1 MIIREKET
9 KRRLKAK
16 GLLLKV
22 DDDGLHIE
30 DEKTG
35 MVDTLSMDDLKMFLG
50 RSITFNMNDAVKE
63 DMES

>member
-1 MIIREKET
+1 M
-9 KRRLKAK
+9 
-16 GLLLKV
+16 LKV